1 MSATNNRCEVCGAS
15 IIRGY
20 LCWNCRKKLR
30 LINIIQAMVIGCSP
44 SQVKEKRKTFLEERK
59 NGKRK

>member
-1 MSATNNRCEVCGAS
+1 MSSTNNRCEVCGSS

-20 LCWNCRKKLR
+20 LCGNCRDKLR
-30 LINIIQAMVIGCSP
+30 LINIIQAMVIGCAP
-44 SQVKEKRKTFLEERK
+44 SQVKEKRKIFLEERK